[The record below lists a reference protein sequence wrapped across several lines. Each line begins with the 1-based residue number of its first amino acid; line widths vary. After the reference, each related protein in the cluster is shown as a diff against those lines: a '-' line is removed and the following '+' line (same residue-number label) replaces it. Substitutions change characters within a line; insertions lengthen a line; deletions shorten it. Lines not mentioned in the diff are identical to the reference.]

1 MVTGTS
7 AKVHTIEPGLAGL
20 TGKFMS
26 IVLEGGCLCGA
37 TRYRIDPFIL
47 NAGIC
52 HCETCRRAAGAQSV
66 AWVTVP
72 ASGFRFDT
80 GRPAIFASSPGV
92 ERTHCPTCGTSLTY
106 RSEADTI
113 DVTIGSLDDP
123 EAVPPTQEI
132 WLEHRLTWEAIDPSR
147 SAWQR
152 SSG

>member
-1 MVTGTS
+1 
-7 AKVHTIEPGLAGL
+7 
-20 TGKFMS
+20 MS
-26 IVLEGGCLCGA
+26 IVLEGGCLCGV

-152 SSG
+152 SSS

>member
-1 MVTGTS
+1 
-7 AKVHTIEPGLAGL
+7 
-20 TGKFMS
+20 MS

-37 TRYRIDPFIL
+37 TRYRIDAVIL
-47 NAGIC
+47 NTGIC

-66 AWVTVP
+66 AWLTVP
-72 ASGFRFDT
+72 ASGFRFDI

-106 RSEADTI
+106 RSEAEMI